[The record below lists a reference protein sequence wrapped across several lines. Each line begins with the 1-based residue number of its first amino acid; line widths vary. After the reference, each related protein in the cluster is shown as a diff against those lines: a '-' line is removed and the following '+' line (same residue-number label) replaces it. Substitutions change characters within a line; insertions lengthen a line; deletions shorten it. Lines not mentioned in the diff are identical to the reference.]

1 MCRGPSGEGFVAA
14 SVSFFP
20 PSLAGDP
27 EPSDDGILLAREK
40 DLTSSLSELEQF
52 QVIFYFFFFCTGS
65 DSNTFQHAF
74 FPPRVNICYRLIAGD
89 FHLVGGWCVCMCAC
103 GGVCWLFF

>member
-20 PSLAGDP
+20 PSPGWCPRA
-27 EPSDDGILLAREK
+27 SDDGILLAREK

-52 QVIFYFFFFCTGS
+52 QVIF
-65 DSNTFQHAF
+65 
-74 FPPRVNICYRLIAGD
+74 
-89 FHLVGGWCVCMCAC
+89 
-103 GGVCWLFF
+103 

>member
-1 MCRGPSGEGFVAA
+1 MKAPAAHWGCLPTLVLPRCLILPGCIRGGDGGVEAPLSGEGSVAA

-40 DLTSSLSELEQF
+40 DLTSLSELEQF
-52 QVIFYFFFFCTGS
+52 QVIF
-65 DSNTFQHAF
+65 
-74 FPPRVNICYRLIAGD
+74 
-89 FHLVGGWCVCMCAC
+89 
-103 GGVCWLFF
+103 

>member
-1 MCRGPSGEGFVAA
+1 MVCRGPSGEGFVAA

-27 EPSDDGILLAREK
+27 EPSDDGIRLAREK

-52 QVIFYFFFFCTGS
+52 QVIF
-65 DSNTFQHAF
+65 
-74 FPPRVNICYRLIAGD
+74 
-89 FHLVGGWCVCMCAC
+89 
-103 GGVCWLFF
+103 